1 MDYRNK
7 ISFEESLE
15 LPDLTEDEE
24 REELEE
30 LAWAQHLAS
39 IPTAEERNR

>member
-1 MDYRNK
+1 MDYQK
-7 ISFEESLE
+7 KMSFEESLE
-15 LPDLTEDEE
+15 QPDLTEDEE

-39 IPTAEERNR
+39 IPTVEERNR